1 MHNCTYDGPELQSHF
16 IGKIDNTNVN
26 LSAAKWALDSD
37 LRNFE
42 RTLIASMVSL
52 FSLYKTKWQKLPRF
66 LGQKCFLGALMD
78 TEKKWI
84 LLRRTRIVELNDSHF
99 QKYKSLTDSSH
110 SITDV
115 ILLHGCLWKK
125 TQQLC
130 LFIFLAKVILIYVLD
145 PCAAINKS
153 NIITQQ
159 KGFSN
164 DI

>member
-16 IGKIDNTNVN
+16 IGKIDHNNVN
-26 LSAAKWALDSD
+26 QSIIIKWWSPVAKWVLHSD

-52 FSLYKTKWQKLPRF
+52 FSLYRTKWQKLPRF

-84 LLRRTRIVELNDSHF
+84 LRCRTRIVELNDSHF

-110 SITDV
+110 SIIDV
-115 ILLHGCLWKK
+115 ILLHGYLWRKK
-125 TQQLC
+125 TTLS
-130 LFIFLAKVILIYVLD
+130 FHFVAKVILIYVLD

-153 NIITQQ
+153 NIIT
-159 KGFSN
+159 
-164 DI
+164 